1 MTLPTAIGDTALAG
15 ARDASRVASG
25 SVPARA
31 PAGGDAK
38 AREIDGAAR
47 AFEKLL
53 VQRMLGDMRR
63 AARDVDA
70 SNAMSNWEA
79 MFDEEIAEIV
89 TARGGLGFGDAL
101 SRSLGGTG
109 NVAVVQPS
117 APSGLPASDVRAL
130 RDLVARAPE
139 PVHEPPYD
147 PSRDADAG
155 ASAGLA
161 HVARPDAPSAFPRTA
176 PREGAALQDGFIA
189 PLRAHAERN
198 ARRLDVAPEAILA
211 IAALETGW
219 GRHRIV
225 DERGGDSHNL
235 FGIKAVGDARATA
248 VAHRTTEFI
257 GGAPRKVEAS
267 FARFDSPGEAVDG
280 FADFVLE
287 NPRYAPALA
296 VAPDA
301 EAFLREL
308 HRAGY
313 ATDPDYADKAI
324 DLLHRVRERL
334 HGAAAT
340 PTTEGSTP

>member
-1 MTLPTAIGDTALAG
+1 MTLPTALIDSAAATRRADTLAAAPRG
-15 ARDASRVASG
+15 SDA
-25 SVPARA
+25 P
-31 PAGGDAK
+31 DAK
-38 AREIDGAAR
+38 AREIDEAAR

-63 AARDVDA
+63 ATRDVDA
-70 SNAMSNWEA
+70 SNAMSNWES

-101 SRSLGGTG
+101 SRSLGGSG

-117 APSGLPASDVRAL
+117 APTGLPAADVRAL
-130 RDLVARAPE
+130 RGLMARASGGALP
-139 PVHEPPYD
+139 
-147 PSRDADAG
+147 DAVPARVD
-155 ASAGLA
+155 
-161 HVARPDAPSAFPRTA
+161 VVRPDAPSSVAFARSA
-176 PREGAALQDGFIA
+176 RREGADLQDGFIA

-198 ARRLDVAPEAILA
+198 ARRLDVPPEAILA

-225 DERGGDSHNL
+225 DERGDDSHNL
-235 FGIKAVGDARATA
+235 FGIKAVGEARADA

-334 HGAAAT
+334 HGAA
-340 PTTEGSTP
+340 PTNDTEGPSR